1 MPGTKNNMHALQKK
15 EKEKRQ
21 GWQEILFGMKAYQVH
36 FTIATIACRLVAVC

>member
-1 MPGTKNNMHALQKK
+1 MPGTKNNMHALQ
-15 EKEKRQ
+15 EKRQ